1 MTTIYCRIS
10 SAGQEQGTSIDSQ
23 QEACQRL
30 ARTNGIASVNIVH
43 ETHSAYNSV
52 PPLLEVLLR
61 KKNHRYIFYA
71 VDRFSRNVKLG
82 IENATLLVK
91 NKCTLIFARE
101 KLTVTSTEG
110 PQWNKLVGHLRQ
122 SEAESQAIS
131 MRVKGAITYLKG
143 KGYHASSHVPFGFEA
158 RPDPIKPQRK
168 RLHEEPSEQAILDFI
183 RMCRTEEAKV
193 SEINRLLRIISPAFS
208 RDPIIVEHPDHITKD
223 GYYKPLKTLVSIFTY
238 KDIAHFLNEYGAN
251 HRGKEWTALNVSSVL
266 RRADKDQPNVESI
279 TESFSFASMD
289 DAESEEEPP
298 KKKVQ
303 KKMPPKI
310 PPKKK
315 VPPRRKAQ
323 QMEDSDEEEVKV
335 DKSGNKVYPGVTM
348 KDVEESSDEPELDT
362 EDEDE
367 IVRQIP
373 QKRAKPKRK

>member
-23 QEACQRL
+23 QEACQKL
-30 ARTNGIASVNIVH
+30 ARANGIAAVSIIH

-82 IENATLLVK
+82 IENATLLLK
-91 NKCTLIFARE
+91 NKCTLIFDRE
-101 KLTVTSTEG
+101 ELTVTSSEG
-110 PQWNKLVGHLRQ
+110 TQWDKLVEHLEQ
-122 SEAESQAIS
+122 AEAESRAIS

-143 KGYHASSHVPFGFEA
+143 KGYHASGHVPFGFET

-168 RLHEEPSEQAILDFI
+168 RLHEELSEQAILAFI
-183 RMCRTEEAKV
+183 RMCRTEKAKV
-193 SEINRLLRIISPAFS
+193 AEINRLLRIISPRFS
-208 RDPIIVEHPDHITKD
+208 ENPIIVEHPDHVTKD
-223 GYYKPLKTLVSIFTY
+223 GYYKPLKTLVSVFTY
-238 KDIAHFLNEYGAN
+238 KDIAYFLNEYGAN
-251 HRGKEWTALNVSSVL
+251 HRGKAWTAQSVSSVL
-266 RRADKDQPNVESI
+266 RHKDQPDVEGI

-303 KKMPPKI
+303 KKMPPKM
-310 PPKKK
+310 PQKKK
-315 VPPRRKAQ
+315 VPPRKAQ

-362 EDEDE
+362 EDE
-367 IVRQIP
+367 IVRRIP